1 MSGRVWKAVETK
13 AGKTEMAKIKGRRS
27 KRGSRKEIRRE
38 SGVKEKEAEKEKDNK
53 CEKSSRGLG
62 NLG

>member
-1 MSGRVWKAVETK
+1 MSGKVWEAVETK
-13 AGKTEMAKIKGRRS
+13 AGKTGIAKTKGRRS

-53 CEKSSRGLG
+53 CEKSSRELG

>member
-1 MSGRVWKAVETK
+1 METK

-27 KRGSRKEIRRE
+27 KRGSKKKTRRE
-38 SGVKEKEAEKEKDNK
+38 SGVKEKEAEKGKDNR